1 MTDAYT
7 KTHPYACMSVLD
19 LSAPQRLK
27 ITDCNPPVTIPW
39 ATPGIKINRHNS
51 QKSVTQIG
59 FQQTIYNSE
68 TNMKTDLRGCK
79 KGKLRQE
86 QVIAIK

>member
-1 MTDAYT
+1 MDHSLFIWSIKVTDLYT
-7 KTHPYACMSVLD
+7 KTYPYACMSVLD
-19 LSAPQRLK
+19 LSAPQRLN

-59 FQQTIYNSE
+59 FHNISLS
-68 TNMKTDLRGCK
+68 K
-79 KGKLRQE
+79 
-86 QVIAIK
+86 